1 MTQAHLSTEL
11 LERFARG
18 TGTKDENLKAIRH
31 LSAGCVECRRA
42 VAAASDLR
50 ASAAAPSAPPELDQA
65 AIDRILKRV
74 RERESQLGVERAEA
88 PVHLQ
93 ELLRH
98 PAAQRATLVRNLKRF
113 QTWGWCELLVS
124 ESYSLRFSDAA
135 EGVALAELA
144 VLAASCLD
152 APRYGEALVAD
163 MRGLACAHLAN
174 ALRVASDLLGAEKA
188 MRQAEIWMKQ
198 GTGDFLHEARLFEM
212 KTNLRAAQRRFPEAL
227 RASKRAETRY
237 GMARDQH
244 KVGSVLL
251 ERAVVYTKMGEA
263 GQAEELLRQSLE
275 LLDSR
280 RDPRLPLMAKA
291 ILAHCFTMAGRFGEA
306 EQALRGLHAAFS
318 RLGDRLTSLRMR
330 WLEANAASGQEDSR
344 RAELLLREV
353 RSGFLAE
360 EIPYDVALVSLDLAA
375 LYLTQG
381 RTAEVKAIAQEIA
394 AVFLALQV
402 QREAYAAAILFQQA
416 VEAETASVGLIKKLA
431 QYLREVQLNPHLAFQ
446 E

>member
-1 MTQAHLSTEL
+1 MTQTHLSPDL
-11 LERFARG
+11 LGRFARG
-18 TGTKDENLKAIRH
+18 AGSKEENLKTLRH
-31 LSAGCVECRRA
+31 LSAGCEDCRRA
-42 VAAASDLR
+42 VAAAADLR
-50 ASAAAPSAPPELDQA
+50 VPAAPSAPPELDQA
-65 AIDRILKRV
+65 AIERILSRV
-74 RERESQLGVERAEA
+74 RQRESQLGIERAEA
-88 PVHLQ
+88 PLHLE

-124 ESYSLRFSDAA
+124 ESYSRRFSDAA

-144 VLAASCLD
+144 VLAADCLD

-174 ALRVASDLLGAEKA
+174 ARRVASDLLGAEQA
-188 MRQAEIWMKQ
+188 MRQAEGWMKQ

-237 GMARDQH
+237 TLARDQH

-251 ERAVVYTKMGEA
+251 ERSTVFWKMGE
-263 GQAEELLRQSLE
+263 QEDAEALLRQSLE
-275 LLDSR
+275 LLDPR
-280 RDPRLPLMAKA
+280 RDQRLALMAKGN
-291 ILAHCFTMAGRFGEA
+291 LAQYLTMAGRFTEA
-306 EQALRGLHAAFS
+306 ETALSGLHAAFS
-318 RLGDRLTSLRMR
+318 RLGDRLTALRVR
-330 WLEANAASGQEDSR
+330 WMEANAAAGHDDSR
-344 RAELLLREV
+344 RAEQLLREV
-353 RSGFLAE
+353 RTGFLAE
-360 EIPYDVALVSLDLAA
+360 EIPYDVALVSLDLAS

-381 RTAEVKAIAQEIA
+381 RTVEVRAIAQEIA

-402 QREAYAAAILFQQA
+402 HREAYAAAILFQQA
-416 VEAETASVGLIKKLA
+416 VETETASVALVKKLA
-431 QYLREVQLNPHLAFQ
+431 SYLREVQSNPRLAFQ